1 MQIDSNQIA
10 ARLDALLA
18 DIEPHIEAD
27 LDGGSD
33 WYRGSDANT
42 SEARM
47 RAQAALERYAP
58 PGSVYRRHAE
68 NLAESQ
74 AFDGWVVVQLVGP
87 LKALRA
93 DYRDGELQTV
103 QQIVQGSVL
112 ADFAEMAE
120 ELLRADYK
128 DAAAVISGGVLEQ
141 HLRLL
146 ATNRGIEVRKG
157 DRYVKAD
164 RLNADLAKAD
174 AYGTLDQKQVTA
186 WLGLRNHAAHA
197 EYDEYSADQ
206 VVSMLAGVQAFVSRV
221 PA

>member
-1 MQIDSNQIA
+1 MQIDSDQIA
-10 ARLDALLA
+10 ARIDTLLA
-18 DIEPHIEAD
+18 DIEPHIEPD

-68 NLAESQ
+68 YLAENQ

-87 LKALRA
+87 LRALRA

-128 DAAAVISGGVLEQ
+128 DAAA
-141 HLRLL
+141 
-146 ATNRGIEVRKG
+146 A
-157 DRYVKAD
+157 
-164 RLNADLAKAD
+164 
-174 AYGTLDQKQVTA
+174 
-186 WLGLRNHAAHA
+186 
-197 EYDEYSADQ
+197 
-206 VVSMLAGVQAFVSRV
+206 MLSGVQAFVSRV